1 MARLVLWLTQG
12 RFERFHSK
20 EDSWL
25 KRKLSLFSLINT
37 LFSTTLVNMQ
47 IVELRNNAKVI
58 KLLIY
63 RACATCVF
71 TSEMNNPDSEIRYQS
86 FLFVLASTTGVGC

>member
-25 KRKLSLFSLINT
+25 KRKLSLFSMINT
-37 LFSTTLVNMQ
+37 EVNNEPFRQ
-47 IVELRNNAKVI
+47 YDKRPQVI
-58 KLLIY
+58 TFFESMINK
-63 RACATCVF
+63 
-71 TSEMNNPDSEIRYQS
+71 
-86 FLFVLASTTGVGC
+86 

>member
-25 KRKLSLFSLINT
+25 KRKLSLFSMINT
-37 LFSTTLVNMQ
+37 EVN
-47 IVELRNNAKVI
+47 N
-58 KLLIY
+58 
-63 RACATCVF
+63 
-71 TSEMNNPDSEIRYQS
+71 
-86 FLFVLASTTGVGC
+86 